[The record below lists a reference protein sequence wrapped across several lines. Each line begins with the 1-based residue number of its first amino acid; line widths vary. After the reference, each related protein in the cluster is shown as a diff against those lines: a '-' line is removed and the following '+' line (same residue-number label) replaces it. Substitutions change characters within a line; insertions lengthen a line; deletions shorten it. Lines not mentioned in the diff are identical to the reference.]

1 MARVTQ
7 CQLHYLIVG
16 DNNYEEYVGTTENFI
31 KKKKKKKKKE
41 KQLKLPSD
49 NRILMYCIT
58 YQSQQLQ
65 CTELSREGC
74 PKPGEPHMRC
84 G

>member
-31 KKKKKKKKKE
+31 KKKKKKKKE
-41 KQLKLPSD
+41 K
-49 NRILMYCIT
+49 
-58 YQSQQLQ
+58 YQYQRL
-65 CTELSREGC
+65 TAV
-74 PKPGEPHMRC
+74 P
-84 G
+84 